1 MTSLAK
7 PKILVVEDD
16 ADTVEALRALFEHE
30 GYEVLAASDATSAF
44 ELNQTEKPDLIVLDI
59 MMPSGTEGFH
69 FVWRLRRE
77 GDEACRDVPIIVVSA
92 IHETFPLKLYPDES
106 DPVYAPNEYLPVQ
119 AFLDKPAEPSQLL
132 DEVRRLLKPGG
143 AAAVD

>member
-1 MTSLAK
+1 MTSPAK

-16 ADTVEALRALFEHE
+16 ADTVEALRVLFENE
-30 GYEVLAASDATSAF
+30 GYEVLTASDATSAF
-44 ELNQTEKPDLIVLDI
+44 ELNQAEKPDLIVLDI

-92 IHETFPLKLYPDES
+92 VHDTFPLKLYPDQS
-106 DPVYAPNEYLPVQ
+106 DPVYAPHEYLPVQ

-132 DEVRRLLKPGG
+132 AEVRRLLKSPGDASG
-143 AAAVD
+143 D